1 MNTKVLLKGKGDDI
15 LLPITRGELVLDASG
30 NEAFRSG
37 QFLATKESNGL
48 MSLDDKKKL
57 VTYTL
62 EGTSSIEGYAITLSN
77 DGDIDETTSVVPIFA
92 GATDRTSG
100 KSGLVPE
107 STTSDT
113 EKYLRGDG
121 KWETPTNTTYSVVS
135 TSKDGLAPKIVAFNS
150 VPINDSSELVLT
162 ATKSGSPAWKT
173 LPANAFNN
181 DNTTYEL
188 SGNISADTY
197 VINLEGTNDTS
208 SSATISSFTG
218 AKEGQV
224 GQSGLVPA
232 PKAGYQNT
240 FLKGDGSW
248 GIPVDTWVA
257 NSANDDGYVT
267 KGSGQYNKI
276 WKTNEYGVPAWRDDL
291 DFKVA
296 QTNISLDDD
305 YRVLLSQEDGDV
317 TGITN
322 KSSKL
327 TFNPYTGILTSTRFE
342 GNLDGVYV
350 DKLTAYSKGSSS
362 DAINTRDSLNT
373 ALGKLECKSNL
384 GLEAYNWYKS
394 VTEEDN
400 DKYINKWYEIVD
412 FLDSVKEDTDI
423 LDEFVTRKTEQTIT
437 GFKTFNPESKDALTL
452 SRTNYSTVGINFK
465 YNTTDLGWIG
475 FAGQNNIVFKDTN
488 NDQHNLLHSGNSSV
502 SKSGETLTVKING
515 VTKSLTNSTYTELP
529 NPYSISFKDTSNNTV
544 TYDGSRALNLT
555 AGINYASNSSNLNYH
570 TNLYGDT
577 AIDNF
582 LNSGVLKVATFSQS
596 SEIDVSDGILMS
608 LPWSSYN
615 GVQLAF
621 DDSRDVKMFIRGKAS
636 TWGDWYTIMH
646 SNNFSTWINET
657 NFPGLNKVGTVTSV
671 AVGTGLRLQ
680 DSKTSFGVSGTISCN
695 LSSTTSLGTLGSTNG
710 LCAVGIDSYGK
721 LCVLAPTSPVSVMT
735 GATTYSD
742 GASGLV
748 PKPTTS
754 DVAKF
759 LCGNGKWKEISADN
773 TTYTFDEGENC
784 FYVTPSDGIKQAINV
799 TPKITNNITGSGTNG
814 YIAKFSGK
822 NTITNGPA
830 FGSDTTKYLKND
842 GTWDTPPDTK
852 NTAGASSNTGV
863 KLYLIGATAPSSSI
877 QTYTNPYL
885 YITSNSTLKI
895 KDTFEC
901 GGSVSSLSTYL
912 TYAVAEKF
920 YQQLATCTGNVTSM
934 SGTIDSNGNAY
945 LFGTTS
951 NSSSSNIYRSLYING
966 SSTYQSYTV
975 PAGKKLSVIVKL
987 ESDSYMKVGTSSNV
1001 YSCGM
1006 GNTGT
1011 TFKAVLSE
1019 TNYSP
1024 IFLNSHFLTVPTY
1037 TTNGNNYTSNVT
1049 LTYTNPSTTTSKTI
1063 YVRVVALQTGIPIQ
1077 NVKTSASGKTL
1088 KSGTLYMYPKA
1099 SITSAQ
1105 LITPEIPASQPS
1117 GDVALYGSDGY
1128 VLVNGNN
1135 VTYRKGNIFLVKN
1148 NNFIFKVEGSTVKCS
1163 SNGGKT
1169 WGNIP

>member
-15 LLPITRGELVLDASG
+15 LLPITRGELVLDEYG

-48 MSLDDKKKL
+48 MSLEDKKKL
-57 VTYTL
+57 VTYEL
-62 EGTSSIEGYAITLSN
+62 GGTSSTEGYVITLSN
-77 DGDIDETTSVVPIFA
+77 DGDIDETTSVVPIFT

-121 KWETPTNTTYSVVS
+121 KWETPTIYGVVS
-135 TSKDGLAPKIVAFNS
+135 SAEDGLAPKISNS
-150 VPINDSSELVLT
+150 TSSLINSSDEWVLT
-162 ATKSGSPAWKT
+162 SNAGKTPVWKS
-173 LPANAFNN
+173 LPVNAFKN

-240 FLKGDGSW
+240 FLKGDGTW
-248 GIPVDTWVA
+248 GTPDNTWVA
-257 NSANDDGYVT
+257 NGRYTDGYVT
-267 KGSGQYNKI
+267 QGNNNNNKV
-276 WKTNEYGVPAWRDDL
+276 WKTDQYGVPGWRDDQ
-291 DFKVA
+291 DFNVA
-296 QTNISLDDD
+296 QTNISLYGD

-475 FAGQNNIVFKDTN
+475 FDGQNNIVFKDTN

-502 SKSGETLTVKING
+502 TGDDDSLSVTING
-515 VTKSLTNSTYTELP
+515 ITKSLINSTYTKLP
-529 NPYSISFKDTSNNTV
+529 NPFSIKFTNVSGQLI
-544 TYDGSRALNLT
+544 TYDGSSEQNLT
-555 AGINYASNSSNLNYH
+555 DGINYASNSSNLKYH
-570 TNLYGDT
+570 SSLANDA
-577 AIDNF
+577 AIDSFFTNEILKIANF
-582 LNSGVLKVATFSQS
+582 SSSTKIGVG
-596 SEIDVSDGILMS
+596 DGILMS
-608 LPWSSYN
+608 LPWSESY

-680 DSKTSFGVSGTISCN
+680 DSKTSFDVSGTISCN
-695 LSSTTSLGTLGSTNG
+695 LSSTTSLGTLGLTDR
-710 LCAVGIDSYGK
+710 LCAVGVDSAGK
-721 LCVLAPTSPVSVMT
+721 LCVLAPTSSVPVMT

-748 PKPTTS
+748 PKPTKR

-759 LCGNGKWKEISADN
+759 LCGNGEWKEVSTAN
-773 TTYTFDEGENC
+773 TTYTFAEGINC
-784 FYVTPSDGIKQAINV
+784 FYVTPSGGSKQIVNV
-799 TPKITNNITGSGTNG
+799 TPSITNNITGSGTNNC
-814 YIAKFSGK
+814 IAKFNGK

-842 GTWDTPPDTK
+842 GTWDIPPDTK

-951 NSSSSNIYRSLYING
+951 NSSSNIYRSLYING
-966 SSTYQSYTV
+966 SSTYKSYTV

-1019 TNYSP
+1019 TTYSP
-1024 IFLNSHFLTVPTY
+1024 IFLNSLSLTVPTY

-1077 NVKTSASGKTL
+1077 NVKTSASGKIL
-1088 KSGTLYMYPKA
+1088 NSGTLYMYPKA

-1148 NNFIFKVEGSTVKCS
+1148 NNFIFKVEESTVKCS